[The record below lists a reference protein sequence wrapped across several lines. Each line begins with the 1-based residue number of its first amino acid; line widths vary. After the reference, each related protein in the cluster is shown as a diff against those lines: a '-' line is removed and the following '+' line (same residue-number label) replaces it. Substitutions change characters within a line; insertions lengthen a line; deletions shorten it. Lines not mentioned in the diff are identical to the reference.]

1 MKQILT
7 ALLLISTTFIIAQH
21 PHCMTFEKTMEM
33 KAADPL
39 LGEQIRIAKNQIDA
53 YYNDPA
59 NFSSRQGIITIP
71 VVFHVMHNGEPIG
84 TLPNVSDAQ
93 LISQITQLNKDY
105 RKLNSDTNLVPN
117 VWKNIAADCQ
127 IEFCLASVDP
137 SGAFTSGITRHSM
150 GASGTWSDARKTT
163 TTWDRNRYLNIWIA
177 TFGGGTLGYTM
188 IPGGPA
194 DQDGVVIDPLYIGV
208 GGSSST
214 PFNKGRTASHEIG
227 HWLGLDH
234 TWGDDGT
241 ACTGTDGIEDTPNQ
255 SSENYGCPT
264 FPQLDACSPASP
276 GVMYMD
282 YMDYT
287 DDACMFMFTK
297 AQKNKMLSVLN
308 TVRSSIKT
316 SNGCGTIGTI
326 TISGTVIDATSSS
339 PVANASIMFEG
350 SVNRETVTDASGN
363 FSVNINAGSYN
374 VYAGK
379 WGYMTN
385 RFSYNQAYST
395 SSSGVTIPLESGKYY
410 DDFSI
415 NQNWLVSGTA
425 ASSGSWV
432 IAYPVETRS
441 ASGNTITQTG
451 HSLTT
456 DFGSRCYVTGNGTY
470 GASANSND
478 VDAGSTI
485 LTSPVMDLSMY
496 HNPYIEYHK
505 WFYGSVSDNE
515 KFSISNGSSKSD
527 IETVIFS
534 GSENVWTTKKI
545 RVLDL
550 ITLTNNMTFSVEV
563 TDAGSASTVEGALDK
578 FVVFDSVQANIQ
590 DQNQYDL
597 FNVFPNPAKNEINIV
612 FAATSN
618 QPSNLKIYNMYGDLV
633 LTESIQPNNNYNFSK
648 IDISGF
654 SNGIYMIELSD
665 NEHISIKKIVKQ

>member
-1 MKQILT
+1 MKLLFT
-7 ALLLISTTFIIAQH
+7 ALLLISTTIIFAQH
-21 PHCMTFEKTMEM
+21 PHCMTFEKTVEM
-33 KAADPL
+33 KAANPL

-93 LISQITQLNKDY
+93 LISQMTQLNKDY
-105 RKLNSDTNLVPN
+105 RRLNSDTNLIPG
-117 VWKNIAADCQ
+117 VWKNVAADCQ

-137 SGAFTSGITRHSM
+137 SGASTSGITRHSM
-150 GASGTWSDARKTT
+150 GSSGTWSDARKTT
-163 TTWDRNRYLNIWIA
+163 TTWDRNKYLNIWIA
-177 TFGGGTLGYTM
+177 TIGGGTLGYTM

-194 DQDGVVIDPLYIGV
+194 DQDGVVIDPLFVGV
-208 GGSSST
+208 GGSSSA
-214 PFNKGRTASHEIG
+214 PFNKGRTATHEIG

-255 SSENYGCPT
+255 AGENYGCPT
-264 FPQLDACSPASP
+264 FPQTDACSPTSP

-287 DDACMFMFTK
+287 DDGCMFMFTK

-308 TVRSSIKT
+308 TVRSAIKT
-316 SNGCGTIGTI
+316 SNGCGSLGTI
-326 TISGTVIDATSSS
+326 TISGTVIEASSS
-339 PVANASIMFEG
+339 TPVANTSIMFEG
-350 SVNRETVTDASGN
+350 PVNRETVTDASGN
-363 FSVNINAGSYN
+363 FSVNINSGSYN

-385 RFSYNQAYST
+385 RFSYNQAYT
-395 SSSGVTIPLESGKYY
+395 TTTAGVTIPIEYGKYY

-415 NQNWLVSGTA
+415 NQNWVVGGTA
-425 ASSGSWV
+425 AASGSWV
-432 IAYPVETRS
+432 IAYPVETRT
-441 ASGNTITQTG
+441 ASGNTMTQTG

-470 GASANSND
+470 GASSNSND

-496 HNPYIEYHK
+496 HNPYIEYHR

-515 KFSISNGSSKSD
+515 KISISNGSSKSD
-527 IETVIFS
+527 IETVTFTS
-534 GSENVWTTKKI
+534 NENVWTTKKI
-545 RVLDL
+545 RVLDF
-550 ITLTNNMTFSVEV
+550 IPLTNNMTFSVEV

-578 FVVFDSVQANIQ
+578 FMVYDSVQANIQ
-590 DQNQYDL
+590 DQNQFEL
-597 FNVFPNPAKNEINIV
+597 FNVFPNPTKNEINIV
-612 FAATSN
+612 FASSSN
-618 QPSNLKIYNMYGDLV
+618 QPSIVKIFNMYGDLI
-633 LTESIQPNNNYNFSK
+633 LTERMQPNNSYSVNK
-648 IDISGF
+648 IDMSEFTSGV
-654 SNGIYMIELSD
+654 YMIELSD
-665 NEHISIKKIVKQ
+665 GDHIGIKKIIKQ

>member
-1 MKQILT
+1 MKLLFT
-7 ALLLISTTFIIAQH
+7 ALLLISTTIIFAQH
-21 PHCMTFEKTMEM
+21 PHCMTFEKTVEM
-33 KAADPL
+33 KAANPL

-93 LISQITQLNKDY
+93 LISQMTQLNKDY
-105 RKLNSDTNLVPN
+105 RRLNSDTNLIPG
-117 VWKNIAADCQ
+117 VWKNVAADCQ

-137 SGAFTSGITRHSM
+137 SGASTSGITRHSM
-150 GASGTWSDARKTT
+150 GSSGTWSDARKTT
-163 TTWDRNRYLNIWIA
+163 TTWDRNKYLNIWIA
-177 TFGGGTLGYTM
+177 TIGGGTLGYTM

-194 DQDGVVIDPLYIGV
+194 DQDGVVIDPLFVGV
-208 GGSSST
+208 GGSSSA
-214 PFNKGRTASHEIG
+214 PFNKGRTATHEIG

-255 SSENYGCPT
+255 AGENYGCPT
-264 FPQLDACSPASP
+264 FPQTDACSPTSP

-287 DDACMFMFTK
+287 DDGCMFMFTN

-308 TVRSSIKT
+308 TVRSAIKT
-316 SNGCGTIGTI
+316 SNGCGSLGTI
-326 TISGTVIDATSSS
+326 TISGTVIEASSS
-339 PVANASIMFEG
+339 TPVANTSIMFEG
-350 SVNRETVTDASGN
+350 PVNRETVTDASGN
-363 FSVNINAGSYN
+363 FSVNINSGSYN

-385 RFSYNQAYST
+385 RFSYNQAYT
-395 SSSGVTIPLESGKYY
+395 TTTAGVTIPIEYGKYY

-415 NQNWLVSGTA
+415 NQNWVVGGTA
-425 ASSGSWV
+425 AASGSWV
-432 IAYPVETRS
+432 IAYPVETRT
-441 ASGNTITQTG
+441 ASGNTMTQTG

-470 GASANSND
+470 GASSNSND

-496 HNPYIEYHK
+496 HNPYIEYHR

-515 KFSISNGSSKSD
+515 KISISNGSSKSD
-527 IETVIFS
+527 IETVTFTS
-534 GSENVWTTKKI
+534 NENVWTTKKI
-545 RVLDL
+545 RVLDF
-550 ITLTNNMTFSVEV
+550 IPLTNNMTFSVEV

-578 FVVFDSVQANIQ
+578 FMVYDSVQANIQ
-590 DQNQYDL
+590 DQNQFEL
-597 FNVFPNPAKNEINIV
+597 FNVFPNPIKNEINIV
-612 FAATSN
+612 FASSSN
-618 QPSNLKIYNMYGDLV
+618 QPSIVKIFNMYGDLI
-633 LTESIQPNNNYNFSK
+633 LTERMQPNNSYSVNK
-648 IDISGF
+648 IDMSEFTSGV
-654 SNGIYMIELSD
+654 YMIELSD
-665 NEHISIKKIVKQ
+665 GDHIGIKKIIKQ

>member
-1 MKQILT
+1 MKLLLT
-7 ALLLISTTFIIAQH
+7 ALLLISTTIIFAQH
-21 PHCMTFEKTMEM
+21 PHCMTFEKTVEM
-33 KAADPL
+33 KAANPL

-71 VVFHVMHNGEPIG
+71 VVYHVMHNGEPVG

-105 RKLNSDTNLVPN
+105 RRLNSDTNLIPS
-117 VWKNIAADCQ
+117 VWKNLAADCQ

-137 SGAFTSGITRHSM
+137 SGASTSGITRHSM
-150 GASGTWSDARKTT
+150 GSSGTWSDARKTA
-163 TTWDRNRYLNIWIA
+163 TTWDRNKYLNIWIA
-177 TFGGGTLGYTM
+177 TIGGGTLGYTM

-208 GGSSST
+208 GGSSSA

-255 SSENYGCPT
+255 AGENYGCPT
-264 FPQLDACSPASP
+264 FPQTDACSPTSP

-287 DDACMFMFTK
+287 DDGCMFMFTN

-308 TVRSSIKT
+308 TVRSAIKT
-316 SNGCGTIGTI
+316 SNGCGTLGTI
-326 TISGTVIDATSSS
+326 TVSGTVIEASSS
-339 PVANASIMFEG
+339 TPVANTSIMFEG
-350 SVNRETVTDASGN
+350 PVNRETVTDASGN
-363 FSVNINAGSYN
+363 FSVNINPGSYN

-379 WGYMTN
+379 WGYTTN
-385 RFSYNQAYST
+385 RFSYNQAYT
-395 SSSGVTIPLESGKYY
+395 TTTAGVTIPIEYGKYY

-415 NQNWLVSGTA
+415 NQNWVVGGTA
-425 ASSGSWV
+425 AASGSWV

-470 GASANSND
+470 GASSNSND

-496 HNPYIEYHK
+496 HNPYIEYHR

-515 KFSISNGSSKSD
+515 KISISNGSSKSD
-527 IETVIFS
+527 IETVTFTS
-534 GSENVWTTKKI
+534 NENVWTTKKI
-545 RVLDL
+545 RVLDF

-578 FVVFDSVQANIQ
+578 FMVYDSVQANIQ
-590 DQNQYDL
+590 DQNQFEL
-597 FNVFPNPAKNEINIV
+597 FNVFPNPTKNEINIV
-612 FAATSN
+612 FASSSN
-618 QPSNLKIYNMYGDLV
+618 QPSIVKIFSMYGDLI
-633 LTESIQPNNNYNFSK
+633 LTERMQPNNSYSINK
-648 IDISGF
+648 IDMSEFTSGV
-654 SNGIYMIELSD
+654 YMIELSD
-665 NEHISIKKIVKQ
+665 GDHIGIKKIIKQ

>member
-1 MKQILT
+1 MKQLLT
-7 ALLLISTTFIIAQH
+7 ALLLVSTSIIFAQH
-21 PHCMTFEKTMEM
+21 PHCMTFEKTVEM
-33 KAADPL
+33 KAANPL
-39 LGEQIRIAKNQIDA
+39 LCEQIRIAKSQIDA
-53 YYNDPA
+53 YYSDPA

-105 RKLNSDTNLVPN
+105 RRLNSDTNLIPS
-117 VWKNIAADCQ
+117 VWKNVAADCQ

-137 SGAFTSGITRHSM
+137 SGAATSGITRHSM
-150 GASGTWSDARKTT
+150 GASGTWSDARKTA
-163 TTWDRNRYLNIWIA
+163 TTWDRNKYLNIWIA
-177 TFGGGTLGYTM
+177 TIGGGTLGYTM

-208 GGSSST
+208 GGTSAA

-255 SSENYGCPT
+255 AGENYGCPT
-264 FPQLDACSPASP
+264 FPQTDACSPTSP

-287 DDACMFMFTK
+287 DDGCMFMFTN

-308 TVRSSIKT
+308 TVRSTIKT
-316 SNGCGTIGTI
+316 SNGCGSLGTI
-326 TISGTVIDATSSS
+326 TISGTVIEASSS
-339 PVANASIMFEG
+339 TPVANASIMFEG
-350 SVNRETVTDASGN
+350 PVNRETVTDASGN
-363 FSVNINAGSYN
+363 FSVNINTGTYN

-385 RFSYNQAYST
+385 RFAYNQAYTAST
-395 SSSGVTIPLESGKYY
+395 SGVTIPVAYGKYY

-415 NQNWLVSGTA
+415 NQNWVVGGTA
-425 ASSGSWV
+425 AASGSWV

-470 GASANSND
+470 GASSNSND

-496 HNPYIEYHK
+496 HNPYIEYHR

-515 KFSISNGSSKSD
+515 KISISNGSSKSD
-527 IETVIFS
+527 IETVAYT
-534 GSENVWTTKKI
+534 GNENVWTTKKV
-545 RVLDL
+545 RVLDF
-550 ITLTNNMTFSVEV
+550 ISLTNNMTFSVEV

-578 FVVFDSVQANIQ
+578 FVVYDSVQANIQ
-590 DQNQYDL
+590 DQNQFDL
-597 FNVFPNPAKNEINIV
+597 FNVFPNPTKNEINIV
-612 FAATSN
+612 FASSSN
-618 QPSNLKIYNMYGDLV
+618 QASTVKIFNMYGDLV
-633 LTESIQPNNNYNFSK
+633 LTELIQPNNSYNVNK
-648 IDISGF
+648 IDMSAFTSGV
-654 SNGIYMIELSD
+654 YMIELSD
-665 NEHISIKKIVKQ
+665 GDHIGIKKVIKQ